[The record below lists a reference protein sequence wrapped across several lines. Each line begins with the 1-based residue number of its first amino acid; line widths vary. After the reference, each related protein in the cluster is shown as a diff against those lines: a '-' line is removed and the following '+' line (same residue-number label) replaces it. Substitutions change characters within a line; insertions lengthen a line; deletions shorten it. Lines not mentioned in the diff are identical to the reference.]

1 MKNEAKWGK
10 GGEEVER
17 EKDGERERDGERDR
31 MSNGDGVV
39 EREKT
44 DEDNGE

>member
-17 EKDGERERDGERDR
+17 EKDGERERDGER
-31 MSNGDGVV
+31 
-39 EREKT
+39 EIE
-44 DEDNGE
+44 